1 VRDFLKLKL
10 NPTRGTLTS
19 LRKKGPIYP
28 GQGLHFSPCSLS
40 LVDFELLINSL
51 NVSVGLILVSLLLA
65 LIECL
70 TVIRILKSQ
79 LLVRFGLRNKFSSGD
94 SGKPPFMGISYM
106 EHHVPWSLDA
116 QFTDRAPAYKL

>member
-1 VRDFLKLKL
+1 MRDFLKLKL

-28 GQGLHFSPCSLS
+28 AQGLHFSPCSLS

-51 NVSVGLILVSLLLA
+51 NVSVILILVSLVLA
-65 LIECL
+65 LIDCL
-70 TVIRILKSQ
+70 RMIRILRKANFWFD
-79 LLVRFGLRNKFSSGD
+79 LVGE
-94 SGKPPFMGISYM
+94 ISFQAGVL
-106 EHHVPWSLDA
+106 ENPHLWVSLIWSTPRTLDA